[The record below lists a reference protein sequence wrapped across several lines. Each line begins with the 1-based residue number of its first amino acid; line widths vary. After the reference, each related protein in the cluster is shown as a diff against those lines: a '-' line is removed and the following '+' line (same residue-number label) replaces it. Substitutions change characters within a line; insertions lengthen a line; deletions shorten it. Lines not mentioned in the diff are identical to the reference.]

1 MIFHRARL
9 KLQSTTI
16 DLQMVDCNLNK
27 ANKLKYLG
35 VIIDDTISWV
45 HHITYIKIRSRR
57 VLESCLKQVNT
68 SKGKVFS
75 PCTTPIYIPT

>member
-16 DLQMVDCNLNK
+16 DLQMGDCNLNK
-27 ANKLKYLG
+27 ANNLKYG
-35 VIIDDTISWV
+35 FMGSPY
-45 HHITYIKIRSRR
+45 YIHKKIRSRR

-68 SKGKVFS
+68 LKGKVFS